1 LKILGFQDKP
11 CEGSGTGLIDSDLM
25 TAATA
30 VQSTFDIL
38 CRRLPKMTTKPRKQ
52 ADLWFSKL
60 VLETDSQQLALAS
73 GIEKPL
79 SVL

>member
-1 LKILGFQDKP
+1 LVLLK
-11 CEGSGTGLIDSDLM
+11 TLIFENFRPPD
-25 TAATA
+25 
-30 VQSTFDIL
+30 
-38 CRRLPKMTTKPRKQ
+38 TKPRKQ

>member
-1 LKILGFQDKP
+1 LVLLK
-11 CEGSGTGLIDSDLM
+11 TLIFEYFRPPD
-25 TAATA
+25 
-30 VQSTFDIL
+30 
-38 CRRLPKMTTKPRKQ
+38 TKSRKQ
-52 ADLWFSKL
+52 ADLSFSKL